1 MYGSAIIEAQKK
13 AIVHLPENGNLVI
26 IGGGDGTLLPYLYKK
41 KPSLEILYIESS
53 GKMIEL
59 AHRNKKNGQ
68 NIKFTLTDDFSLD
81 GFQADAIFA
90 PFVLDTFKN
99 SEITE
104 VINTINSQC
113 KKRPKWLVVDFDHNK
128 VLIGPWYNKLRT
140 TLSIY
145 FFRITTGYQPK
156 KLPHIFETI
165 RLQYHKSLKI
175 IDIESKMFS
184 CVSF

>member
-1 MYGSAIIEAQKK
+1 M
-13 AIVHLPENGNLVI
+13 VHFY
-26 IGGGDGTLLPYLYKK
+26 PYLYKK

-53 GKMIEL
+53 GTKIEL
-59 AHRNKKNGQ
+59 TQHNQKKGQ
-68 NIKFTLTDDFSLD
+68 NIKFRLTDDFSLD
-81 GFQADAIFA
+81 GFQTDAIFA
-90 PFVLDTFKN
+90 PFVLDMFRN

-113 KKRPKWLVVDFDHNK
+113 KKRSKWFVVDFDHNK
-128 VLIGPWYNKLRT
+128 VLYGPWYNKLRT

-156 KLPHIFETI
+156 KLPLIFETI
-165 RLQYHKSLKI
+165 RLHYHKSLKT
-175 IDIESKMFS
+175 IDMESKLFS